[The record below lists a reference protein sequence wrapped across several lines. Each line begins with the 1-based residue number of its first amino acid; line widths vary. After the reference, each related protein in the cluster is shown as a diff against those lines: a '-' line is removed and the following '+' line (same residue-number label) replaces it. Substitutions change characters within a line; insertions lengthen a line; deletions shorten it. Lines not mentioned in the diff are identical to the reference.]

1 VKFDV
6 LSADAAV
13 IVIVEACFLPL
24 PEMGVWE
31 GYEGVK
37 FVVVRK
43 TNRYWQ
49 APRCCILRCSRS
61 LRTQGHEMLW
71 EKVKELLG
79 TSLHEISTTKKEM
92 LELSSKVKS

>member
-1 VKFDV
+1 MSGKFDV
-6 LSADAAV
+6 LSAAAAV

-24 PEMGVWE
+24 PEMDVWE

-49 APRCCILRCSRS
+49 APRGYILRCSRS
-61 LRTQGHEMLW
+61 LRAQGREMLW

-79 TSLHEISTTKKEM
+79 TSLREISMAKKEM
-92 LELSSKVKS
+92 LELSSK